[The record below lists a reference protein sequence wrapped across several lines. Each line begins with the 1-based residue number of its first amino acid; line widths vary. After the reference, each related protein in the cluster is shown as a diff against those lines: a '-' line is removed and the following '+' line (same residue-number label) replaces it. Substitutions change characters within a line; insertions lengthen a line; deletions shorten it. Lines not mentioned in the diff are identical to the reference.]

1 MKMWKKAASVML
13 ASAMVFSLAACGS
26 SGDSGKSGG
35 SSDSDTFKIGGI
47 GPTTGDAAIY
57 GTAVKN
63 GIQLAVDEINAAGG
77 INGKQIEYKFEDD
90 QADSEKSV
98 NAYNTLKDWG
108 NAGTDRNNNF
118 YTLYS
123 SC

>member
-13 ASAMVFSLAACGS
+13 ASAMVVSLAACGS
-26 SGDSGKSGG
+26 SGNSGKSDSG
-35 SSDSDTFKIGGI
+35 SSDADTFKIGGI

-77 INGKQIEYKFEDD
+77 IRRSGRFREICERLQY
-90 QADSEKSV
+90 SER
-98 NAYNTLKDWG
+98 LG

>member
-13 ASAMVFSLAACGS
+13 ASAMVVSLAACGS
-26 SGDSGKSGG
+26 SGNSGKSDSG
-35 SSDSDTFKIGGI
+35 SSDADTFKIGGI

-77 INGKQIEYKFEDD
+77 INGKQICERLQY
-90 QADSEKSV
+90 SER
-98 NAYNTLKDWG
+98 LG

>member
-1 MKMWKKAASVML
+1 MQQST
-13 ASAMVFSLAACGS
+13 
-26 SGDSGKSGG
+26 DSCKEW
-35 SSDSDTFKIGGI
+35 
-47 GPTTGDAAIY
+47 
-57 GTAVKN
+57 V
-63 GIQLAVDEINAAGG
+63 IQLAVDEINAAGG

>member
-63 GIQLAVDEINAAGG
+63 GIQLAVDEINGLLKT
-77 INGKQIEYKFEDD
+77 IN
-90 QADSEKSV
+90 S
-98 NAYNTLKDWG
+98 L
-108 NAGTDRNNNF
+108 
-118 YTLYS
+118 L
-123 SC
+123 